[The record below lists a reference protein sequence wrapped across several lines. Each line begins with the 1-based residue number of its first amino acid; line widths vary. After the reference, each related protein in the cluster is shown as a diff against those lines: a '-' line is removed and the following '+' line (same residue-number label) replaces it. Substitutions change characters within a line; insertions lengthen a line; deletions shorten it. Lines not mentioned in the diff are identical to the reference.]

1 MTLWKTLK
9 VVWSNILGNRMRTF
23 LTMFGM
29 IIGVASVIILVSLMQ
44 GFYGSIIDS
53 YAEMGINN
61 VSVTITGRN
70 GNMMIDE
77 NDMYQYAERNS
88 DTIKGVMPVVN
99 VGGVVNKGSKKI
111 ENIMQM
117 RGIDENY
124 FNLFNKKIKTGRP
137 ITYSDIST
145 RQKVC
150 VIGSYINKEL
160 FKGKAKAGDTIY
172 LDGEEITVIGILEEI
187 SNSSEW
193 SDDNSFYLPYTTAM
207 RLTGTGTVSSYEFYI
222 KNGEQVSAETTKMQK
237 YLFGIF
243 HDKKAYSVTNMI
255 DMLKEINQEMS
266 ILTNVIAGIA
276 GISLLVAGIGI
287 MNIMLVSVSERT
299 KEIGIRKSLGAK
311 YKDIMRQFVLEAGTT
326 STIGGLVGILLGL
339 FIAIKAGGLF
349 KLKIVPNSG
358 TVMIA
363 FGVSVGIGILF
374 GYLPARKA
382 AKLNPIDALRSE

>member
-23 LTMFGM
+23 LTMLGM

-44 GFYGSIIDS
+44 GFYSSIIDS
-53 YAEMGINN
+53 YAEMGIND
-61 VSVTITGRN
+61 VSVTIKGRN

-77 NDMYQYAERNS
+77 NDMYRYAKQHAGN
-88 DTIKGVMPVVN
+88 IKGVMPVVN
-99 VGGVVNKGSKKI
+99 FMGILNKAGKKI
-111 ENIMQM
+111 ENIQQM

-124 FNLFNKKIKTGRP
+124 FNLMNKKIEKGHS
-137 ITYSDIST
+137 ITYSDITT

-150 VIGSYINKEL
+150 VIGSYINNKL
-160 FKGKAKAGDTIY
+160 FKGNAKVGDTIY
-172 LDGEEITVIGILEEI
+172 LNGEELSVVGILKQ
-187 SNSSEW
+187 SSDSSEW
-193 SDDNSFYLPYTTAM
+193 SSDNCFYLPYTTAM
-207 RLTGTGTVSSYEFYI
+207 RLSGMATVSSYEFYI
-222 KNGEQVSAETTKMQK
+222 KNTELVKEETTAMQR

-326 STIGGLVGILLGL
+326 STIGGLIGILLGL

-349 KLKIVPNSG
+349 KLKVVPNPH
-358 TVMIA
+358 TVLIA